1 MSLPFWHGFSYI
13 NTRLNLFSFF
23 LILLRGLLI
32 YFRVACTQFLPASIV
47 GSTSTLWPDVFFTV
61 QLASVPLSNIA
72 RTAAIASA
80 AAAINLTN
88 EELVAIVFWS
98 RIGIGIG
105 IGIEK
110 LDDRSICY

>member
-1 MSLPFWHGFSYI
+1 L
-13 NTRLNLFSFF
+13 
-23 LILLRGLLI
+23 
-32 YFRVACTQFLPASIV
+32 FLPASIV

-80 AAAINLTN
+80 AAAVNLTN
-88 EELVAIVFWS
+88 DELLTIVLS
-98 RIGIGIG
+98 RIGIG

-110 LDDRSICY
+110 LDD